1 MKLELYEV
9 YMYVCMDRLIEVCVK
24 NDAKSMLKIVITQL
38 EYVFLSMYCVYLIPI
53 CIVCTLYLYI
63 YLIYYDC
70 LIRYFSSSEK
80 LTLICIYV

>member
-1 MKLELYEV
+1 MIELYEV
-9 YMYVCMDRLIEVCVK
+9 YMYVCMDCLIEVCVK
-24 NDAKSMLKIVITQL
+24 NDSKSMLKIVITKL

-53 CIVCTLYLYI
+53 YI

-80 LTLICIYV
+80 LTLICICILTCFD